1 MKIMQGSETV
11 LEITYSLE
19 GVSQAIPGDPTA
31 FIEDEDFDIG
41 LFAGNVSK
49 DPERRAV
56 FTAK

>member
-1 MKIMQGSETV
+1 MQGSETV
-11 LEITYSLE
+11 LDITYSLE
-19 GVSQAIPGDPTA
+19 GVAQAIPGDPTA

-41 LFAGNVSK
+41 LFASNVSK